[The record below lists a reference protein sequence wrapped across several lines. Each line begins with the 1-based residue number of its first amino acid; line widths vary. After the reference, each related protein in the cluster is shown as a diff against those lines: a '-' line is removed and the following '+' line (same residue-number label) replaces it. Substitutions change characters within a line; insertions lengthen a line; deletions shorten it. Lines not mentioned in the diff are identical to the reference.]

1 MYLRRNQEDVLA
13 ELPDLIRTDE
23 WVEFGRYDYAAYRDA
38 VVQGNFMAMRRAAD
52 AAYAAYGEGMAAQCA
67 KLGRLLELI
76 AEAAANGRKVVVFSF
91 FREVLDTVWLA
102 LGRQAY
108 GPLTGAMS
116 PSSMAMPCSS
126 ARSRP
131 AGSGSTSKPPPL

>member
-38 VVQGNFMAMRRAAD
+38 VVQGNFMAMRRAAY

-67 KLGRLLELI
+67 NWVGYW
-76 AEAAANGRKVVVFSF
+76 NSSQ
-91 FREVLDTVWLA
+91 
-102 LGRQAY
+102 RQ
-108 GPLTGAMS
+108 PPTGARLSFS
-116 PSSMAMPCSS
+116 PFSV
-126 ARSRP
+126 RSWTPYGWLWVGKRM
-131 AGSGSTSKPPPL
+131 GR